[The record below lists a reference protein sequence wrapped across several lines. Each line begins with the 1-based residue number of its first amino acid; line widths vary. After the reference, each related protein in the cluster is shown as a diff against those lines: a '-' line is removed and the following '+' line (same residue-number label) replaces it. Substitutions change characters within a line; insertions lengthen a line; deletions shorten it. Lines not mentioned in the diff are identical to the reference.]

1 MYITSLVNI
10 LVLLA
15 MAIPGFIITKLKL
28 IDTAKVC
35 KFISIMLLY
44 VCHPFIAFNS
54 FLNNDFDISIL
65 TNILVVV
72 AFTIV
77 FTLIMLLIAH
87 LAHFWEKDRD
97 RKALAVYGSAMS
109 NLGFMCIPFLQILM
123 PDDTLVTLYASTAV
137 VAFNLVA
144 WTVGNYI
151 ITGEVKYVK
160 FKKAVLN
167 PPMLSFLLV
176 LPLFIF
182 NINFIQFPELT
193 AIQTMCDTF
202 AGIVG
207 PLAMTM
213 LGIRLAGF
221 TFNELFGDW
230 KLYVSA
236 GIKLIISPCVAFGLV
251 ALLATFYDISGIRLN
266 LIVMCTMPTA
276 TNMMMFTTMYNKDT
290 VIAGKISFMS
300 AVLSVITIP
309 IALTLF
315 L

>member
-1 MYITSLVNI
+1 MFVDSLINV

-54 FLNNDFDISIL
+54 FLNNDFDVNIL
-65 TNILVVV
+65 TNILAV
-72 AFTIV
+72 AGFTMV
-77 FTLIMLLIAH
+77 FTLAMLLVAY
-87 LAHFWEKDRD
+87 LTSFWEKDRD
-97 RKALAVYGSAMS
+97 RRALTVYGSAMS

-123 PDDTLVTLYASTAV
+123 PDNSLVTLYASTSV

-144 WTVGNYI
+144 WTVGNYV
-151 ITGEVKYVK
+151 ITGDVKYVK
-160 FKKAVLN
+160 FKRAFIN
-167 PPMLSFLLV
+167 PPMLSFIIV

-182 NINFIQFPELT
+182 NINFIQFPQL
-193 AIQTMCDTF
+193 ASIQTLCKTF

-221 TFNELFGDW
+221 TFKELFLDP
-230 KLYVSA
+230 KLYFSA
-236 GIKLIISPCVAFGLV
+236 VLKLIVCPTVAFGII
-251 ALLATFYDISGIRLN
+251 AIMSTFYDVSAIRLN
-266 LIVMCTMPTA
+266 LVIMSAMPTA

-290 VIAGKISFMS
+290 HTAGKISFMS
-300 AVLSVITIP
+300 AVLCIFTIP
-309 IALTLF
+309 LALHFF

>member
-1 MYITSLVNI
+1 MFLTSFVNI

-65 TNILVVV
+65 TNILAVAGFTI
-72 AFTIV
+72 AFT
-77 FTLIMLLIAH
+77 LAMLAIAR
-87 LAHFWEKDRD
+87 LTSFWEKDRD
-97 RKALAVYGSAMS
+97 RRALTVYGSAMS

-123 PDDTLVTLYASTAV
+123 PDNSLVTLYASTSV

-144 WTVGNYI
+144 WTIGNYV
-151 ITGEVKYVK
+151 ITGDIKYVK
-160 FKKAVLN
+160 FKKAIIN
-167 PPMLSFLLV
+167 PPMISFLIV

-182 NINFIQFPELT
+182 NINFIQYPQLES
-193 AIQTMCDTF
+193 IQTMCSTF

-221 TFNELFGDW
+221 TFKELFLDA
-230 KLYVSA
+230 KLYFSA
-236 GIKLIISPCVAFGLV
+236 TLKLIVCPCVAFGII
-251 ALLATFYDISGIRLN
+251 AIMSTFYDVSDIKLN
-266 LIVMCTMPTA
+266 LVIMSAMPTA
-276 TNMMMFTTMYNKDT
+276 TNMMMFTTMYNKDSHT
-290 VIAGKISFMS
+290 AGKISFMS
-300 AVLSVITIP
+300 AVLSILTIP
-309 IALTLF
+309 LAMHFF